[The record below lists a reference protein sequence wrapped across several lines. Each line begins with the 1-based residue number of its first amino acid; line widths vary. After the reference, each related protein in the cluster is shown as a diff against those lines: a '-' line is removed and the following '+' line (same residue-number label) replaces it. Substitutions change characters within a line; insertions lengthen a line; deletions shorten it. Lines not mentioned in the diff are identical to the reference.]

1 MKTYKKLFNK
11 IVEPEHL
18 FRAWDEFKSN
28 KRNKADVQVF
38 EKDLERNIF
47 ELSRDLKAKTYRHG
61 AYTGFYIYDPKR
73 RHIHKATVRDRV
85 LHHAIFKVL
94 NEIFEPT
101 FIPHSFSCRIGK
113 GTHKGVQ
120 ALSNMVRKA
129 SRNYTSPCIALKC
142 DIRKF
147 FDSID
152 HQVLLSILRKR
163 IKDQDLIWLLEEIVG
178 SFNGSRSDLFSQR
191 GVPIGNL
198 TSQIFAN
205 IYMNEFDQFIKH
217 ELKAQYYAR
226 YTDDFVILGHSEVIL
241 RNQLDRINSFLQL
254 NLALELHPQKVIFR
268 QYHQGIDFLGYVVFP
283 HHVLV
288 RAKTRKRVFSKLRNK
303 VRDFKSGVISEETL
317 NQSLQSYLGVLAN
330 ADAYELK
337 AHLLNHFWIWLKE

>member
-18 FRAWDEFKSN
+18 FSAWDEFKSN
-28 KRNKADVQVF
+28 KRSKSDVQVF

-73 RHIHKATVRDRV
+73 RHIHKAIVRDRV

-101 FIPHSFSCRIGK
+101 FIPYSFSCRIGK

-120 ALSNMVRKA
+120 ALSSMVRKV

-152 HQVLLSILRKR
+152 HQILLSILRKR
-163 IKDQDLIWLLEEIVG
+163 IKDQDLLWLLEEIVS
-178 SFNGSRSDLFSQR
+178 SFNGSNSDLFSQR

-241 RNQLDRINSFLQL
+241 RGQLDSINSFLKL

-268 QYHQGIDFLGYVVFP
+268 RYHQGIDFLGYVVFP

-288 RAKTRKRVFSKLRNK
+288 RAKTRTRVFSKLRNK
-303 VRDFKSGVISEETL
+303 VRDFKNEAISEETL

-337 AHLLNHFWIWLKE
+337 ADLLNHFWIWLTI